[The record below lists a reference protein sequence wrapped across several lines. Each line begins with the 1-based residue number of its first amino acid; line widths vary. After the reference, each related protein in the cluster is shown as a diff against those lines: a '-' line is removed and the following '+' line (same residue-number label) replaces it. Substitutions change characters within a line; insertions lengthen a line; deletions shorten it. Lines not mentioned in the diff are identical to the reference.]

1 MGIIQCCGWDAFE
14 CCGWDTMSPTVYL
27 SYNVLFDVSFDV

>member
-27 SYNVLFDVSFDV
+27 IYNVLFDVLFDV